1 MSSENEMS
9 GEKTPV
15 VKKQRVY
22 KNKRLDGEVVLVE
35 EAKLPPPVVISEE
48 KLEKELKPKKPLSE
62 KQKANLQRLIDL
74 NRTRR
79 EEKNPEKL
87 SKEAQAKLNDP
98 KTFQV
103 PDEVEEG
110 MVPVV
115 IKAKRTPK
123 KVGAWEQPES
133 KSGGLQQDTELHH
146 KLDALQSQFK
156 DFVES
161 KSAKEPK
168 EKERPKFTRRV
179 QKKVKLPDTDT
190 EQTETETDTDVET
203 LNKKLTKKVETIR
216 KIDSLFDQHK
226 YSNLSVF

>member
-35 EAKLPPPVVISEE
+35 EAKLPPPIVISEE

-103 PDEVEEG
+103 PDEVPDG

-123 KVGAWEQPES
+123 VKGWEQPES
-133 KSGGLQQDTELHH
+133 KSSGLQQSQSDIHH
-146 KLDALQSQFK
+146 KLDALQSMFSEFK
-156 DFVES
+156 ES
-161 KSAKEPK
+161 KSVKEP
-168 EKERPKFTRRV
+168 KERPKFKK

-190 EQTETETDTDVET
+190 EEQTETETDTDVET

>member
-9 GEKTPV
+9 GEKSPV

-22 KNKRLDGEVVLVE
+22 KNKRLDGEVVIVE

-87 SKEAQAKLNDP
+87 SKEAQVKLKDP

-110 MVPVV
+110 MIPVV

-123 KVGAWEQPES
+123 KVSEGHWNSEVSAGHSES
-133 KSGGLQQDTELHH
+133 GTQELHH
-146 KLDALQSQFK
+146 KLDTLQSMFTEFK
-156 DFVES
+156 ES
-161 KSAKEPK
+161 EGRRKSEGQK
-168 EKERPKFTRRV
+168 PKFKKT
-179 QKKVKLPDTDT
+179 KKVKLP
-190 EQTETETDTDVET
+190 ESEVESQTETETDTDVET
-203 LNKKLTKKVETIR
+203 LNKKLSKKVETIR